1 MATGRI
7 SNGGWLAV
15 GLAVLAGLL
24 ALANAVMIYQRSGDI
39 AWGKLALGFGVPIF
53 IYASV
58 SGRARRNGN
67 SKT

>member
-15 GLAVLAGLL
+15 GLGVLAGLI
-24 ALANAVMIYQRSGDI
+24 ALANVVVVYQRSDDI
-39 AWGKLALGFGVPIF
+39 SWGKLALAFGVPIF

-58 SGRARRNGN
+58 RGRRNGS

>member
-15 GLAVLAGLL
+15 GLAVVAGLL
-24 ALANAVMIYQRSGDI
+24 ALANVIVIYQRSGDI
-39 AWGKLALGFGVPIF
+39 SWGKLALAFGVPIF

-58 SGRARRNGN
+58 RGRGNGS
-67 SKT
+67 SKS

>member
-1 MATGRI
+1 MPTGRI

-15 GLAVLAGLL
+15 GLGVLAGLI
-24 ALANAVMIYQRSGDI
+24 ALANVIVVYQRSGDI
-39 AWGKLALGFGVPIF
+39 SWGKLALAFGVPIF

-58 SGRARRNGN
+58 RGRGNGS